1 MYLQVNKLNL
11 DMSDPNLDKNIVR
24 LLTQLPFMKIILSFT

>member
-24 LLTQLPFMKIILSFT
+24 LLTQLPFMNIILSFT